1 MTIFGKGTRST
12 VVANH
17 RISCF
22 PIVQSTPIFMSKTEG
37 KSIFLLLT
45 LYFSTKSCCTVVCCC
60 PLSFSCPSQVAL
72 VLQKVEEE
80 KKGRSF
86 FSLVIL
92 LLPKL
97 EPYLL
102 WSCCWAPHFFY
113 SPKPESL
120 HVRLFWEWP
129 VRLTSHFIL
138 ASSYFFSL
146 HLFMRKWA
154 VNRRGRQINI
164 ELSSCMQWQAK
175 PQSVDGLPPPLLA
188 SP

>member
-80 KKGRSF
+80 ASSPLLLLRPYFDPSPLSCNTIAAEIGAISSLKLLLSSSLLLFAETRIFACATFLGVTCEADLPFHLSLQLLLQS
-86 FSLVIL
+86 SLVYEKMSGE
-92 LLPKL
+92 PKGT
-97 EPYLL
+97 
-102 WSCCWAPHFFY
+102 A
-113 SPKPESL
+113 
-120 HVRLFWEWP
+120 
-129 VRLTSHFIL
+129 
-138 ASSYFFSL
+138 
-146 HLFMRKWA
+146 
-154 VNRRGRQINI
+154 N
-164 ELSSCMQWQAK
+164 
-175 PQSVDGLPPPLLA
+175 
-188 SP
+188 